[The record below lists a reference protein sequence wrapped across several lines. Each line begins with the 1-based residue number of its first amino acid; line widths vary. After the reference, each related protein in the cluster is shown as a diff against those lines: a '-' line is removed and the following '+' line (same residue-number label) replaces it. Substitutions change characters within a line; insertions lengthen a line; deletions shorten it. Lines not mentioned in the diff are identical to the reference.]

1 MPPHASEP
9 RPTHPGVWRMLQFML
24 DCLLWL
30 SSGGIPN
37 SKGDK
42 KAGWQQ
48 PVNTIPKPTPEP
60 QRRNHCNRT
69 SRTTPTPPEL
79 IPEPTPESPKLPFQ
93 PPETIQNPPE
103 PSEPPRNCR
112 KPAQNPHKKP
122 HQTFVWAE
130 TPKIPELTLLG
141 NTAVGETSQPSLAL
155 VRSPSCSHMAV
166 RLFPKIIQK
175 ATPLVS
181 LWNMTKN
188 VDTCS
193 RNAICWFMLLLQK
206 KARQKTDPGGL
217 TITCCFF
224 PRVHGGLSSF
234 LMELYHAT
242 HQPTLRRSTSERSF
256 LVP

>member
-93 PPETIQNPPE
+93 PPETIQNPPRTFGTSPKLPETSPE
-103 PSEPPRNCR
+103 PRTRNR
-112 KPAQNPHKKP
+112 TKPLSGLRPLRS
-122 HQTFVWAE
+122 
-130 TPKIPELTLLG
+130 PKLTLLG
-141 NTAVGETSQPSLAL
+141 NNAVGRQADD
-155 VRSPSCSHMAV
+155 
-166 RLFPKIIQK
+166 
-175 ATPLVS
+175 
-181 LWNMTKN
+181 LW
-188 VDTCS
+188 
-193 RNAICWFMLLLQK
+193 
-206 KARQKTDPGGL
+206 P
-217 TITCCFF
+217 
-224 PRVHGGLSSF
+224 
-234 LMELYHAT
+234 
-242 HQPTLRRSTSERSF
+242 
-256 LVP
+256 